1 MDKITSMRVFASV
14 VRLGSFAAAAEELDM
29 SNAMCSKYVR
39 GLEETLG
46 ARLLNRTTRQ
56 LSLTEVGSEYHKRVL
71 DILTDIED
79 AEQFVSELQ
88 QKPVGTLRIL
98 SPPSLGS
105 FHLSRAVKDYKND
118 YPDVSIEL
126 ILSDDCDNI
135 VDRGVDLAFR
145 VGDLQDSTIVAL
157 PIASSRL
164 LLCGS
169 QSYFDEH
176 GKPESIDDLE
186 SHVCLTMGQ
195 NLIFPTYWKFKK
207 ADKVIRLDHKK
218 PYLKANIADA
228 LRVAAMN
235 GSGIAQLPSY
245 IIGLDIQ
252 RRKLV
257 PVLENYE
264 PDPIPINL
272 VYAHRKHM
280 SLKVRSFVDYMK
292 AYFNGQPYWD
302 EWMYNIE

>member
-1 MDKITSMRVFASV
+1 MDKITSMRVFAAV
-14 VRLGSFAAAAEELDM
+14 VRLGSFAAAAEEMDM

-79 AEQFVSELQ
+79 ADQFVSELQ
-88 QKPVGTLRIL
+88 QNAVGTLRIL
-98 SPPSLGS
+98 SPPSFGS
-105 FHLSRAVKDYKND
+105 FHLSRAIKDYKD
-118 YPDVSIEL
+118 EYPDVMIEL

-135 VDRGVDLAFR
+135 IDRGVDLAFR

-169 QSYFDEH
+169 KSYFAKH
-176 GKPESIDDLE
+176 GKPETIDDL
-186 SHVCLTMGQ
+186 HKHICLTMGQ
-195 NLIFPTYWKFKK
+195 NLIFPTYWKFRKAKK
-207 ADKVIRLDHKK
+207 DIRLDHKS
-218 PYLKANIADA
+218 PYMKANIADA

-235 GSGIAQLPSY
+235 GSGLAQLPSY

-252 RRKLV
+252 HGDLI
-257 PVLENYE
+257 PVMEDYE
-264 PDPIPINL
+264 PSPIPINL

-292 AYFNGQPYWD
+292 DYFQDPPYWD
-302 EWMYNIE
+302 KWMYDKN

>member
-1 MDKITSMRVFASV
+1 MDKITSMKVFAAV
-14 VRLGSFAAAAEELDM
+14 VRLGSFAAAAEEMDM

-39 GLEETLG
+39 GLEDTLG

-79 AEQFVSELQ
+79 AEQFVSEMQ

-105 FHLSRAVKDYKND
+105 FHLSRAVKDYKD
-118 YPDVSIEL
+118 EHPDVSIEL

-145 VGDLQDSTIVAL
+145 IGDLQDSTIVAL

-169 QSYFDEH
+169 KAYFERH
-176 GKPESIDDLE
+176 GKPKLIDDLE

-207 ADKVIRLDHKK
+207 SDKNIRLDHKK

-235 GSGIAQLPSY
+235 GSGLAQLPSY
-245 IIGLDIQ
+245 IIGMDIQ
-252 RRKLV
+252 QGSLI
-257 PVLENYE
+257 PVMEDFE

-280 SLKVRSFVDYMK
+280 SVKVRSFVDYMK
-292 AYFNGQPYWD
+292 DYFQDPPYWD
-302 EWMYNIE
+302 EWMFDSS

>member
-1 MDKITSMRVFASV
+1 MKVFAAV
-14 VRLGSFAAAAEELDM
+14 VRLGSFAAAAEEMDM

-39 GLEETLG
+39 GLEDTLG

-79 AEQFVSELQ
+79 AEQFVSEMQ

-105 FHLSRAVKDYKND
+105 FHLSRAVKDYKD
-118 YPDVSIEL
+118 EHPDVSIEL

-145 VGDLQDSTIVAL
+145 IGDLQDSTIVAL

-169 QSYFDEH
+169 KAYFERH
-176 GKPESIDDLE
+176 GKPKLIDDLE

-207 ADKVIRLDHKK
+207 SDKNIRLDHKK

-235 GSGIAQLPSY
+235 GSGLAQLPSY
-245 IIGLDIQ
+245 IIGMDIQ
-252 RRKLV
+252 QGSLI
-257 PVLENYE
+257 PVMEDFE

-280 SLKVRSFVDYMK
+280 SVKVRSFVDYMK
-292 AYFNGQPYWD
+292 DYFQDPPYWD
-302 EWMYNIE
+302 EWMFDSS